1 MELEKSPKIPKIFEC
16 IKCDYICSNKKDY
29 KKHLITLKHNLELE
43 KSPKIPKIFECIKC
57 DYMCSNKKDYKKH
70 LITPKHNLELEKSPK
85 IPKIFEC
92 IKCDKLFKT
101 YCGLSKHKKKCNN
114 DDNQLETLI
123 KIITEQNK
131 ITTDQSK
138 IITEQN
144 KIITEQGKIT
154 TEQNK
159 LTADDNKE
167 FKNLILEVCKNM
179 QQPIINNTTNTT
191 NNNKIFN
198 LNIFLNETCK
208 DAMEIKDFVQELK
221 FEISDL
227 DMLSKKKFKTGYAN
241 IISKAL
247 KKMDISKRP
256 IHCSDSKRKVI
267 HLMDDHKWV
276 IQKGEI
282 EDYELMN
289 QYFNKVVKNCIGI
302 IPEWRKKHPEYSDSH
317 SNESTLYQKILSEV
331 VGFEYNTMK
340 EGNIAILSE
349 LVNDITIDK
358 NL

>member
-1 MELEKSPKIPKIFEC
+1 MEIEKMLENAKKF
-16 IKCDYICSNKKDY
+16 KCEYCNFICSKLSNY
-29 KKHLITLKHNLELE
+29 NTHILTSKHKRIKFGIDLEIE
-43 KSPKIPKIFECIKC
+43 KMPKMPNHFIC
-57 DYMCSNKKDYKKH
+57 
-70 LITPKHNLELEKSPK
+70 
-85 IPKIFEC
+85 
-92 IKCDKLFKT
+92 KCDKLFKT
-101 YCGLSKHKKKCNN
+101 YSGLWKHKKKYHNKEEIVKP
-114 DDNQLETLI
+114 DKDQQIESLI
-123 KIITEQNK
+123 KII
-131 ITTDQSK
+131 
-138 IITEQN
+138 
-144 KIITEQGKIT
+144 

-179 QQPIINNTTNTT
+179 QQPIINNTT

-227 DMLSKKKFKTGYAN
+227 DMLSEQKFKIGYAN